1 MKTKRFISTLL
12 ALLLICSLPLSAF
25 AEEYDL
31 SLGSVTVNASESG
44 QTVSQVNGVQNHTET
59 TPTVITQSNSETP
72 TTNTVTI
79 TATGSAVANVTLEE
93 VNIVISDDAL
103 TNHGS
108 DEAAVT
114 IDVADNASANVTLDS
129 VNIDVGGTG
138 GETQIDYFLGVAAV
152 QITGN
157 GDVTLEL
164 DGENTV
170 QSGCERAGVEKN
182 TTEDGSNGKG
192 NLTITDETGFSGSLN
207 VTGGEK
213 GAGIG
218 GGSWSDGSDGSGSNI
233 TISGNAEVTAQGG
246 ELAAG
251 IGGGSW
257 CDGSYIT
264 ITGNAKV
271 TANGGADAAGIGGG
285 FDGNGSYIGISGN
298 AEVIATGGI
307 YGAGIGG
314 GNCGSGSNITISGSA
329 EVTASGG
336 ETGAGIGGGYSSIDD
351 EGSVSNITVSQ
362 NAQVKAQGGEAHQ
375 GSLHNNYGAGAAI
388 GHGGTWGENSSDPI
402 TGKEISPNTN
412 NLNKGWVA
420 TYAPGT
426 KDMNIANPKSLTYKD
441 KFFVT
446 TTHNAQ
452 AIPKKEPTC
461 TEDGTRAGFKVYGI
475 LGTLEPIVVGGETLP
490 ATGHSMGKFHTETAP
505 TCQQAGLERS
515 DCKNCGHYVTSS
527 LGTVGHSYG
536 EYTSDNNATC
546 TSDGTKSRKC
556 IWCQEPDPVSVPD
569 PGSKLKHEL
578 EFHTVTAPTCQ
589 QEGLE
594 RGDCKNCSYYETNTL
609 KKVDHSY
616 GEYTSDNNATCT
628 SDGTKSRKC
637 IWCQEPD
644 PVSVPDPGSKL
655 KHELE
660 FHTVTAPTCQQEGLE
675 RGDCKN
681 CSYYET
687 NTLKK
692 VDHSYGEYTSDNNAS
707 CTSDGTKTAKC
718 IWCGLPDIVPD
729 PGTMK
734 EHSFTNYVSD
744 GNATYDHDGT
754 KTAKCIWCDATDTV
768 TDPGSRLVWVEDAP
782 LYRVIDQDGKVLS
795 CKAERKDG
803 VLTITVE
810 ADFAALTGK
819 LGGIQTLKAQ
829 GIDTI
834 VFVTKVATSAFALS
848 DLLAQTGDTYTLTHD
863 GSTVTFTMNNGGDV
877 SAILQ

>member
-1 MKTKRFISTLL
+1 MKTKRFVSTLL
-12 ALLLICSLPLSAF
+12 ALLLVCSLPVSAF
-25 AEEYDL
+25 ADTWYLENGDI
-31 SLGSVTVNASESG
+31 TVNATESG
-44 QTVSQVNGVQNHTET
+44 QTVTQGAQVDV
-59 TPTVITQSNSETP
+59 PDSAPVITQSDSSTP

-138 GETQIDYFLGVAAV
+138 GKTQIDYFLGVAAV

-192 NLTITDETGFSGSLN
+192 NLTITDKTGFSGSLN
-207 VTGGEK
+207 ATGGLK

-246 ELAAG
+246 GNAAG

-264 ITGNAKV
+264 ITDNAKV
-271 TANGGADAAGIGGG
+271 TANGGGDAAGIGGG

-375 GSLHNNYGAGAAI
+375 GSLYNYYGAGAAI

-402 TGKEISPNTN
+402 TGKEISPNTYA
-412 NLNKGWVA
+412 LNKGWVA

-426 KDMNIANPKSLTYKD
+426 EDMNTANPKRLTYKD
-441 KFFVT
+441 KYFVT
-446 TTHNAQ
+446 TTHNAE

-515 DCKNCGHYVTSS
+515 DCKNCDHYVTRS

-589 QEGLE
+589 KEGLERGDCKNCSYYETNILKKVDHSYGEYTSDNNASCTSDGTKSRKCIWCGLPDIVPDPGSKLEHELGKFYTVTAPTCQQEGLE
-594 RGDCKNCSYYETNTL
+594 RADCKNCSYYETNTL

-616 GEYTSDNNATCT
+616 GEYTSD
-628 SDGTKSRKC
+628 D
-637 IWCQEPD
+637 
-644 PVSVPDPGSKL
+644 
-655 KHELE
+655 
-660 FHTVTAPTCQQEGLE
+660 
-675 RGDCKN
+675 
-681 CSYYET
+681 
-687 NTLKK
+687 
-692 VDHSYGEYTSDNNAS
+692 
-707 CTSDGTKTAKC
+707 
-718 IWCGLPDIVPD
+718 
-729 PGTMK
+729 
-734 EHSFTNYVSD
+734 
-744 GNATYDHDGT
+744 NATYTADGT

-782 LYRVIDQDGKVLS
+782 LYRVIDQDGKALS

-834 VFVTKVATSAFALS
+834 VFVTNGATSTFALS